1 MTMSTTFI
9 GESRRRSRTWP
20 NSGTMMKL
28 CSALLYLS
36 VLLCLVHP
44 SHGYFYKES
53 PVSDNDK
60 QCFCEVSTPIRDDDD
75 INKRLRDQ
83 FHVQLMKLDDET
95 NHLNIISCSSR
106 ETSTTAVA
114 TWTRWTTL
122 TTSRSIPGYSP
133 CCGITT
139 SGSTRQTSS
148 KSVPSG
154 QMTPSAP

>member
-1 MTMSTTFI
+1 MTTTFI
-9 GESRRRSRTWP
+9 GESRRRSRSWP

-44 SHGYFYKES
+44 SHGYFYKEN

-60 QCFCEVSTPIRDDDD
+60 QCFCEVSISIRDDDDD

-95 NHLNIISCSSR
+95 ILNSFSSSKA
-106 ETSTTAVA
+106 TSTTAVA

-122 TTSRSIPGYSP
+122 TTSRSIPGYSL
-133 CCGITT
+133 CCGITI
-139 SGSTRQTSS
+139 SDSTRQTSS

-154 QMTPSAP
+154 QMTPSVP